1 MAEVFSIMF
10 IMLSIVGL
18 VTIVKKLVMMI
29 LKCDEGNII
38 TVIPIEGHCEN
49 IEYRIRCA
57 YERANWSAAN
67 SRIICLDKG
76 MDKETL
82 EICQKV
88 CDRFNIKIIRSR
100 ACKNQANSLI
110 QSE

>member
-10 IMLSIVGL
+10 VMLSILGL
-18 VTIVKKLVMMI
+18 VTVVKKLVLWA
-29 LKCDEGNII
+29 LKCNEGNII

-49 IEYRIRCA
+49 VEYRIRCA
-57 YERANWSAAN
+57 YEKANWSAAN

-76 MDKETL
+76 MDKETC

-88 CDRFNIKIIRSR
+88 CKRFGIQIVPSPILENTIKRV
-100 ACKNQANSLI
+100 L
-110 QSE
+110 